1 MKPLQ
6 ILNLEPE
13 GYCDSAKSIIE
24 NIGKVDYR
32 LLNRNQL
39 KTVLPK
45 YDILIVRLKHQIDK
59 EILELTDRLKI
70 IVTAT
75 TGLDHIDL
83 EYTTK
88 KNVAVLSLKGELA
101 YLDSVHATAEHTW
114 AILLSFIRNIPQAF
128 SSVKNNTWERDK
140 YKGIELHGKTLGLI
154 GYGRIGSKIA
164 KYGKSFGMNINI
176 YDPYS
181 DKEMTGYNKS
191 SMLSDLL
198 ITSDII
204 SIHVPLDKNTQRLI
218 GQDELTLLSPT
229 NIIINTS
236 RGEIIDEQAL
246 VNALKSKQIAGAA
259 LDVIHNER
267 DQNSINTN
275 VLIEYSKT
283 NSNLI
288 ITPHIS
294 GATYE
299 SMGKTEVFMANKLSD
314 FVTAE
319 STLSG

>member
-1 MKPLQ
+1 
-6 ILNLEPE
+6 
-13 GYCDSAKSIIE
+13 
-24 NIGKVDYR
+24 
-32 LLNRNQL
+32 
-39 KTVLPK
+39 
-45 YDILIVRLKHQIDK
+45 
-59 EILELTDRLKI
+59 
-70 IVTAT
+70 
-75 TGLDHIDL
+75 
-83 EYTTK
+83 
-88 KNVAVLSLKGELA
+88 
-101 YLDSVHATAEHTW
+101 
-114 AILLSFIRNIPQAF
+114 
-128 SSVKNNTWERDK
+128 
-140 YKGIELHGKTLGLI
+140 
-154 GYGRIGSKIA
+154 
-164 KYGKSFGMNINI
+164 
-176 YDPYS
+176 
-181 DKEMTGYNKS
+181 
-191 SMLSDLL
+191 MLSDLL

-246 VNALKSKQIAGAA
+246 VNSLKSKQIAGAA

-299 SMGKTEVFMANKLSD
+299 SMEKTEDFMANKLSD